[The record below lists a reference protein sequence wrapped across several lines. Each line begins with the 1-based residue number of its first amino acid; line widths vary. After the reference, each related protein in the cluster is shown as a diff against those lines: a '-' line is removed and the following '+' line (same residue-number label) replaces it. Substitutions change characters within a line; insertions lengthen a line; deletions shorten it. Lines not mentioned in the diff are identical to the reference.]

1 MAGGVVRMTD
11 PNSCGGVPMSGEA
24 TVRVN
29 GIPVVVS
36 GATVTPHPD
45 FAAKFFPDPK
55 YDLRHATARTVS
67 INPTVKAGGLPIVT
81 ASDVDSCGHV
91 RINASPN
98 VRIG

>member
-11 PNSCGGVPMSGEA
+11 PNSCGGVPMSGVA

-36 GATVTPHPD
+36 GASVTPHPNN
-45 FAAKFFPDPK
+45 KPP
-55 YDLRHATARTVS
+55 HTTARTVAGS
-67 INPTVKAGGLPIVT
+67 SSVRAGGQPIVS
-81 ASDVDSCGHV
+81 ASDVDSCGHS
-91 RINASPN
+91 RGKGSPN

>member
-11 PNSCGGVPMSGEA
+11 PNSCGGVPMSGVA

-29 GIPVVVS
+29 GIPVVVT
-36 GATVTPHPD
+36 GASVTPHPD

-55 YDLRHATARTVS
+55 YNLLHATARAIAT
-67 INPTVKAGGLPIVT
+67 NPTVKAGGLPIVSAT
-81 ASDVDSCGHV
+81 DVDSCGHA